1 LELSLQKTDFLRI
14 LKINI
19 IHYVL
24 YWREKT
30 NSVKKNNLYPFGYSE
45 KMYLCTKIYKPRIY
59 LIYMVTSKQPIRFI
73 LTAIIAS
80 LPLFSF
86 GMIVTDSIA
95 MSATTAT
102 TTEVVEHT
110 AKETTDTSH
119 EVPAEPTDLKSKIK
133 AFINHHLLDA
143 HDFTISANEETGEHY
158 GFPLP
163 VIIWDKEAGLQMF
176 SSSKFHHGEAVAESN
191 GNYYK
196 LHHEK
201 IYKTDVSGAL
211 VEEHGH
217 PTNYRPL
224 DFSITKSVLGI
235 FLVALLMFFLFSSL
249 AKSYGKNGGIAKGV
263 GRIFEP
269 IVLYVRDD
277 IAIPNIGVKNYKKY
291 MSYLLTIFFFI
302 LFLNILGL
310 MPFGFNVTGNFTI
323 TASLA
328 ILTYLITTLT
338 ANKNYWGHIF
348 WMPGVPVPMKFILA
362 PIELLGTII
371 KPFSLMIRLYANM
384 VAGHVVL
391 MSIIG
396 LMFIFKSWI
405 GSPLS
410 FGLAFALSILEIL
423 VAFLQAYIFTMLSA
437 LYFGAGNEEH
447 HHEEAHH

>member
-1 LELSLQKTDFLRI
+1 MVIS
-14 LKINI
+14 
-19 IHYVL
+19 
-24 YWREKT
+24 
-30 NSVKKNNLYPFGYSE
+30 KKPL
-45 KMYLCTKIYKPRIY
+45 
-59 LIYMVTSKQPIRFI
+59 RFI
-73 LTAIIAS
+73 LALTMA
-80 LPLFSF
+80 LMPF
-86 GMIVTDSIA
+86 V
-95 MSATTAT
+95 TTANPT
-102 TTEVVEHT
+102 NDSTKVEAHAAPKTAEVV
-110 AKETTDTSH
+110 H
-119 EVPAEPTDLKSKIK
+119 EEGHSEPQDEKSKIK
-133 AFINHHLLDA
+133 EFINHHLLDS
-143 HDFTISANEETGEHY
+143 HSFYFNANDETKEHY
-158 GFPLP
+158 GFSLP
-163 VIIWDKEAGLQMF
+163 VILWDNGFQFF
-176 SSSKFHHGEAVAESN
+176 SSSKFHNAKEMAEHN
-191 GNYYK
+191 GNFYV

-201 IYKTDVSGAL
+201 IYKTDATGKL
-211 VEEHGH
+211 KEEHGH
-217 PTNYRPL
+217 PTNVRPL
-224 DFSITKSVLGI
+224 DLSITKSVIGI
-235 FLVALLMFFLFSSL
+235 LAIALLMFFLFSSL
-249 AKSYGKNGGIAKGV
+249 AKSYAKNGGIAKGI

-277 IAIPNIGVKNYKKY
+277 IAIPNIGEKNYKKY

-310 MPFGFNVTGNFTI
+310 TPFGFNVTGNFTI

-338 ANKNYWGHIF
+338 ANKKYWGHIF
-348 WMPGVPVPMKFILA
+348 WMPGVPTPMKFILA

-405 GSPLS
+405 GSTLS

-447 HHEEAHH
+447 HHEGAEHH